1 VLSDD
6 VFFMIRSQ
14 NNVRRTWFGV
24 VFILLFA
31 TGLLVFS
38 VGAVNLSSQG
48 TPSSST
54 VISKGDPVYI
64 YGIATGHPQNGL
76 QVWLISNNYL
86 KVSSIQVN
94 SDNTY
99 EYKLTRADTQNMA
112 SGQYFVVIQHPM
124 MNGQFDVVYSS
135 STGTV
140 TNRQLGG
147 GTTIFQMS
155 GAGSLQSPSSAAA
168 LVAAISSQNIDDTFV
183 TYSVL
188 VNEPTAFI
196 SPIGD
201 HAVGD
206 NFTIAGTTNL
216 AVGDD
221 LMVEIT
227 SASFK
232 PTPKTQDGGFS
243 GAAGV
248 VKVVPGSGGYNKWSF
263 DVDTSTFTPDE
274 YMVTVRG
281 VLVAVTGSTTFNML
295 RTPVN
300 TPNTIAVP
308 SISPTPSAPATPV
321 TPVPT
326 TIPPTQKSPVAVS
339 VGIAALAIA
348 FFVREL

>member
-1 VLSDD
+1 
-6 VFFMIRSQ
+6 MIRSQ
-14 NNVRRTWFGV
+14 DNFRRTWFGV

-31 TGLLVFS
+31 TGLVVSS
-38 VGAVNLSSQG
+38 VGAVSLPSQG
-48 TPSSST
+48 TQSSST
-54 VISKGDPVYI
+54 VISKGDPVSI
-64 YGIATGHPQNGL
+64 HGIATGHPQNGL

-86 KVSSIQVN
+86 KVSTIPVE

-99 EYKLTRADTQNMA
+99 TYELTRADTQNIA
-112 SGQYFVVIQHPM
+112 GGQYFVVIQHPM
-124 MNGQFDVVYSS
+124 MNGQFDVVYNP

-155 GAGSLQSPSSAAA
+155 GTGSLQSPSSATA

-183 TYSVL
+183 TYSVF
-188 VNEPTAFI
+188 VNDPTAFV
-196 SPIGD
+196 SPIPD
-201 HAVGD
+201 HVVGD
-206 NFTIAGTTNL
+206 QFTISGSTNL

-243 GAAGV
+243 GASGM
-248 VKVVPGSGGYNKWSF
+248 VKVVPGSGGYNHWSF
-263 DVDTSTFTPDE
+263 DVDTSTFKPDT
-274 YMVTVRG
+274 YIVIVRG
-281 VLVAVTGSTTFNML
+281 VLVSVTGSTTFNVL
-295 RTPVN
+295 QTPVN
-300 TPNTIAVP
+300 TQYTVVP
-308 SISPTPSAPATPV
+308 TLSITPSVPATPV

-326 TIPPTQKSPVAVS
+326 TIPATTQKSPVAVS
-339 VGIAALAIA
+339 IGIAALAIA